1 MVIAPKAGDPFEEQ
15 DPAYFLLWHDFLA
28 SNGGVRYEV

>member
-15 DPAYFLLWHDFLA
+15 DPAYFLLWHDFF
-28 SNGGVRYEV
+28 